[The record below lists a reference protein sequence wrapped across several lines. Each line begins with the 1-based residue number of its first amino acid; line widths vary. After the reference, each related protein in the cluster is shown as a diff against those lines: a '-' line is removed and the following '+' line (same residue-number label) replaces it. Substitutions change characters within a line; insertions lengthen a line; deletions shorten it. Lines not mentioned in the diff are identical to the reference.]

1 MPFTVTPD
9 GHAQA
14 DGRRYVT
21 EVHSDGVGEFARLEY
36 LAAVGADTN
45 AIATARNA
53 VLLVSAADNEAEQAI
68 EADAMPALRFQ
79 NATQFVA
86 RVREFYRDRDKEALA
101 LVAVWL
107 RNRIAAGDLTETQ
120 VQNAFGFTTPQ
131 WNTFKTKMQSLAN
144 AYDEVNAAVGE

>member
-53 VLLVSAADNEAEQAI
+53 VLLVSAADNEAEQA
-68 EADAMPALRFQ
+68 
-79 NATQFVA
+79 
-86 RVREFYRDRDKEALA
+86 YRPRDLGGS
-101 LVAVWL
+101 VVPWHQ
-107 RNRIAAGDLTETQ
+107 RIPPE
-120 VQNAFGFTTPQ
+120 PIH
-131 WNTFKTKMQSLAN
+131 
-144 AYDEVNAAVGE
+144 